1 MKIALEIAQN
11 WRWLRLRGPAHCH
24 NPPPTAHRPW
34 DVRAN
39 LMKLPHTLH
48 TCTPAHPLPHSHS
61 HSGKHSSML
70 ELQAFLWH
78 TLRRINFWAGSGSG
92 SPEHLEW
99 VVWQLIKRRC
109 LTTIKRAFHT
119 LLISPPG
126 LGDFRLFN
134 FAPASSSRAL
144 PRNRKEAIND

>member
-11 WRWLRLRGPAHCH
+11 WRWLRLRGPAPSPQ
-24 NPPPTAHRPW
+24 PPPMRCACKFNEAATHTAH
-34 DVRAN
+34 
-39 LMKLPHTLH
+39 LH
-48 TCTPAHPLPHSHS
+48 THTPAHPHPHS